1 MKNLIISGYGR
12 MGKEVE
18 KIAIESGWNIMAT
31 VDNQIEWESKSEEIA
46 QGNVIIDFST
56 PEVVLKNIEK
66 AFDLNVPI
74 VVGTTGWNIHLQ
86 HIKNQCIALNK
97 SLVYASNFSIGVNIF
112 FEINK
117 QLAEMMNQQTD
128 YEVSIEEIH
137 HIKKLDSPSGTAI
150 SLAQQII
157 DKLDRKNGYIN
168 QPTFVNSN
176 ELSIISKRI
185 ANVPGTHSIVY
196 QSAIDDIEIK
206 HTAKSRTGFA
216 KGAIWAAEWIID
228 KKGFYDFNDILF
240 NKL

>member
-1 MKNLIISGYGR
+1 MHQTLVLVLI
-12 MGKEVE
+12 
-18 KIAIESGWNIMAT
+18 
-31 VDNQIEWESKSEEIA
+31 
-46 QGNVIIDFST
+46 F
-56 PEVVLKNIEK
+56 
-66 AFDLNVPI
+66 
-74 VVGTTGWNIHLQ
+74 
-86 HIKNQCIALNK
+86 
-97 SLVYASNFSIGVNIF
+97 F